1 MAARNRNG
9 IGPPRRFLDVWFE
22 WKELAWALSATL
34 VISILWFGLLLS
46 LVRHVP
52 SFELLRKEA

>member
-1 MAARNRNG
+1 MERVG
-9 IGPPRRFLDVWFE
+9 VG
-22 WKELAWALSATL
+22 LSATL
-34 VISILWFGLLLS
+34 VIGILWFGLLLS